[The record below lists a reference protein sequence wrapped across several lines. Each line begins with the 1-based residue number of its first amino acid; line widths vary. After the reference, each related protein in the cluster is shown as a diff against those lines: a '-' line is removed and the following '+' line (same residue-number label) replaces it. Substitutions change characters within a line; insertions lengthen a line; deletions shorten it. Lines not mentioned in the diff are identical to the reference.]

1 LFITSYLEIMICA
14 IITLK
19 ELSSSDFD
27 SSNKSDLFAAIF
39 LITSTI
45 IMTALPL
52 ILVYVIYNYQDK
64 LDV

>member
-1 LFITSYLEIMICA
+1 MICA

-39 LITSTI
+39 LIASTI

-64 LDV
+64 LDVQEI

>member
-1 LFITSYLEIMICA
+1 MICA

-39 LITSTI
+39 LIASTI

-64 LDV
+64 LDVREI